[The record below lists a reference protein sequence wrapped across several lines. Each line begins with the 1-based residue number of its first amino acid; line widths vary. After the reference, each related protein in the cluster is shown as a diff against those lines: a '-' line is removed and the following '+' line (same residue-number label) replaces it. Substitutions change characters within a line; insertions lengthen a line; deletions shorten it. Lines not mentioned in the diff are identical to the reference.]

1 VECRCS
7 QALRSPT
14 PQFGG
19 GDGMLRLLQPR
30 ACCRVVLTT
39 SPRLQDLALQR
50 PRHRGVKAQQAFH
63 LRAAELNEL
72 SVALQCSTKR
82 ASVCSW
88 FVSLIQP
95 DLITGLLRKKASAS
109 KLEYPGRV
117 RLLLEHVG
125 AC

>member
-1 VECRCS
+1 
-7 QALRSPT
+7 
-14 PQFGG
+14 
-19 GDGMLRLLQPR
+19 
-30 ACCRVVLTT
+30 
-39 SPRLQDLALQR
+39 LQR